1 MKVTKQTGT
10 ANTTYS
16 PGRQIKYLAIHYTAG
31 VSCKSGS
38 AASCASWFANPNA
51 GGSADY
57 IVDEGGL
64 VQYNPDPHNRYCWA
78 VGGSKYN
85 TQGGRL
91 YGIAKNA
98 NCVSLE
104 ICSGNKVGKITYPND
119 PNYYFTTAVEAK
131 AIEATKY
138 LMELYGIDADHVIRH
153 YDVNGKCCLPIDKTE
168 LLTPN
173 GWVSLGRAKVGMKVA
188 QYDPTNDSITF
199 ASVSDVVEPRV
210 EEVLKNRYLEATA
223 DHRMWVK
230 PNSKNSHDF
239 REMIWGDILDGKKQY
254 VIKTASNLET
264 EGIELTDNEI
274 RLLVWIQGDG
284 HYIFEKRAKK
294 GIGIQGIEFHLKK
307 ERKILRILNLLDD
320 MNIPHSESYCK
331 NGSVHIRTFDKSLYL
346 WSETW
351 LTNKA
356 FNYNLMWMSQHQ
368 FDVFWEELMQVD
380 GSVESQLYSSSI
392 DHNNDVV
399 QAICALHGK
408 RSSKISMGN
417 TNGGGKSTIM
427 TASTNHC
434 VGQGGSNIP
443 IKRRTTIVSCVTVPT
458 GFILVRNNDKTFIV
472 GNCPGIIGWNKDSG
486 SEDKWNAFHEAIG
499 GTPIH
504 WYRVRLAWDK
514 PETQIGAY
522 INLDTA
528 KQNCPAGYSVFDD
541 NGKVVYTNVDAVSS
555 PQSADKYPSGI
566 PASKEVYIN
575 AVGSIC
581 QQLYPETKILPS
593 VVTAQCCLET
603 GFGLGGDSVQLMQV
617 NNLLGMKTDL
627 INSTWKQWSVWKG
640 GSIIKRTPEY
650 HNGQLVYINDS
661 FRKYTDYENCI
672 RDYEMFL
679 LHVRN
684 NKGLKYAR
692 IAGMTDPAQV
702 IHAIRIGTGTDARPE
717 GYCTDPA
724 YESKILSL
732 IKQYNLTKYD
742 TNVPTP
748 QPEPQPQPKPEPQPQ
763 PTPTPSKKKYRVRV
777 GIYKYKS
784 YLDKLSKMIKDKT
797 GLDCF
802 SEQQSDGTHLYCG
815 SFDSKA
821 NAEERAKLLAKAG
834 FNSQIET
841 VTI

>member
-1 MKVTKQTGT
+1 MKVIKQTGT

-38 AASCASWFANPNA
+38 AASCASWFGNPNA

-64 VQYNPDPHNRYCWA
+64 VQYNPDPKNRYCWA

-153 YDVNGKCCLPIDKTE
+153 YDVNGKCC
-168 LLTPN
+168 
-173 GWVSLGRAKVGMKVA
+173 
-188 QYDPTNDSITF
+188 
-199 ASVSDVVEPRV
+199 
-210 EEVLKNRYLEATA
+210 
-223 DHRMWVK
+223 
-230 PNSKNSHDF
+230 
-239 REMIWGDILDGKKQY
+239 
-254 VIKTASNLET
+254 
-264 EGIELTDNEI
+264 
-274 RLLVWIQGDG
+274 
-284 HYIFEKRAKK
+284 
-294 GIGIQGIEFHLKK
+294 
-307 ERKILRILNLLDD
+307 
-320 MNIPHSESYCK
+320 
-331 NGSVHIRTFDKSLYL
+331 
-346 WSETW
+346 
-351 LTNKA
+351 
-356 FNYNLMWMSQHQ
+356 
-368 FDVFWEELMQVD
+368 
-380 GSVESQLYSSSI
+380 
-392 DHNNDVV
+392 
-399 QAICALHGK
+399 
-408 RSSKISMGN
+408 
-417 TNGGGKSTIM
+417 
-427 TASTNHC
+427 
-434 VGQGGSNIP
+434 
-443 IKRRTTIVSCVTVPT
+443 
-458 GFILVRNNDKTFIV
+458 
-472 GNCPGIIGWNKDSG
+472 PGVIGWNKDSG

-499 GTPIH
+499 GAPIK
-504 WYRVRLAWDK
+504 WYRIRLAWDK
-514 PETQIGAY
+514 PETQVGAY
-522 INLDTA
+522 INLDKA
-528 KQNCPAGYSVFDD
+528 KADCPAGDSVFDD
-541 NGKVVYTNVDAVSS
+541 TGKVVYTNVDAVSS

-593 VVTAQCCLET
+593 VVAAQCCLET
-603 GFGLGGDSVQLMQV
+603 GFGLGGDSVPLMQV

-627 INSTWKQWSVWKG
+627 INSTWQQWSVWKG

-702 IHAIRIGTGTDARPE
+702 IHAIRIGTGTDAHPE